1 MKPRY
6 MAWFKDG
13 ELLHSIPVN
22 QLSSKLKFKSIVVN
36 TDQVRNAG
44 NYTCVLAVKLY
55 NVLDHNESDST
66 VVTCTYRLSSWVHIA
81 GKIRC
86 QVTPGFTKG

>member
-1 MKPRY
+1 MEPKY

-44 NYTCVLAVKLY
+44 NYTCVLAVKMY

-66 VVTCTYRLSSWVHIA
+66 VVTCTYRLSSCVYIE

-86 QVTPGFTKG
+86 QVNPGFTKG